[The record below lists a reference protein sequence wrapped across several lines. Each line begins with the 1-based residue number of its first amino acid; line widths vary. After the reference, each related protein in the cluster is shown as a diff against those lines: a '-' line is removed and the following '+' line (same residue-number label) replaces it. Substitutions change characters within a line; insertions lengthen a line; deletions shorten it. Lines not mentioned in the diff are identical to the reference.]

1 MQTSKRALVIADAIA
16 RWRFAEALQDS
27 AVVAFAAAMDVS
39 ESVAMDTLQCPEL
52 ADSVVADLGVE
63 LQPYTLQ
70 STDQVKSEIEHDLRL
85 VADRVDYMHR
95 LFLCGLVVLAL
106 TLVMAALA

>member
-1 MQTSKRALVIADAIA
+1 MQTSKRALVIADSIA

-39 ESVAMDTLQCPEL
+39 ESVAMDTLRCPEL
-52 ADSVVADLGVE
+52 ADSVVAELGVE

-70 STDQVKSEIEHDLRL
+70 SPEQVKSAIDCELRL
-85 VADRVDYMHR
+85 VADRVDHMHR